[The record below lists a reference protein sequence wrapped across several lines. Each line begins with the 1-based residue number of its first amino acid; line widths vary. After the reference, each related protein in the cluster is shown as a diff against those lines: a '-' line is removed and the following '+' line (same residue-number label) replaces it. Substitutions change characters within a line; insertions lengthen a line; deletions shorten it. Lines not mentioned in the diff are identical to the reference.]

1 MKHSRSGTVSPVK
14 NRPRFIAFEGID
26 GSGKSTQARLLAH
39 RFRETGIPV
48 VLTSEPSDGVVGSKI
63 KALTVRLPPEEE
75 AHLFTEDRKDHLNR
89 VIIPSLNRGEIVI
102 CDRYVYSSVAYQGA
116 RGLDPDEII
125 EINRSFALWPDVNFL
140 LEVSVEIALTRI
152 RSSRPDGFT
161 PFETAADLAKVAKI
175 YAELSDP
182 SIVRIPGNAAPEEI
196 HARIVSELD
205 LR

>member
-1 MKHSRSGTVSPVK
+1 
-14 NRPRFIAFEGID
+14 
-26 GSGKSTQARLLAH
+26 
-39 RFRETGIPV
+39 

-63 KALTVRLPPEEE
+63 RALTARLPPEEE

-89 VIIPSLNRGEIVI
+89 VIIPSLNQGVTVI

-116 RGLDPDEII
+116 RGLDPDELI

-140 LEVSVEIALTRI
+140 LEVSVEIALARI
-152 RSSRPDGFT
+152 RSSRADGFT
-161 PFETAADLAKVAKI
+161 PFETAADLEEVAKI

-182 SIVRIPGNAAPEEI
+182 SIVRIPGNTAPEEI

-205 LR
+205 RLGL